1 MYKSSINRTASPG
14 SKTDHSP
21 LVDFMRTIYPLEKKA
36 GQYIIQNSF
45 RKKINKGRYLL
56 KPGEFCAHYYYIHKG
71 ILRAFIR
78 EGKKEITTWI
88 NPENEITTSIR
99 SMSRREPSLEYIQAI
114 ENSDL
119 YVISFESLQK
129 MYTLFPEMNIVV
141 RILLEEYYA
150 ASEERS
156 YISRLP
162 GAEKRY
168 RHFIASRPELVN
180 RIPLKYV
187 ASYLGMSEETLSRL
201 RGKKSI

>member
-1 MYKSSINRTASPG
+1 MNKSITNRTTSQGA
-14 SKTDHSP
+14 KTDHSP
-21 LVDFMRTIYPLEKKA
+21 LVDFMRAIYPLGKKA

-45 RKKINKGRYLL
+45 RKKIIKGKYLL

-71 ILRAFIR
+71 VLRAFIK

-99 SMSRREPSLEYIQAI
+99 SMSRREPSLEYIQVM

-119 YVISFESLQK
+119 YVMSFESLQK
-129 MYTLFPEMNIVV
+129 MYALFPEMNIVV

-162 GAEKRY
+162 SAEKRY

-201 RGKKSI
+201 RGKKSM

>member
-1 MYKSSINRTASPG
+1 MGNET
-14 SKTDHSP
+14 
-21 LVDFMRTIYPLEKKA
+21 L
-36 GQYIIQNSF
+36 QYIAQNSF
-45 RKKINKGRYLL
+45 RQKVSRGKYLL
-56 KPGEFCAHYYYIHKG
+56 QPGEFCSHYYYIHKG
-71 ILRAFIR
+71 VLRAFIK
-78 EGKKEITTWI
+78 EGNKEITTWI

-99 SMSRREPSLEYIQAI
+99 SMARSEPSLEYIQAL

-119 YVISFESLQK
+119 YAMSFESLQK

-141 RILLEEYYA
+141 RMLLEEYYA

-168 RHFIASRPELVN
+168 SHFNASRPDLVN

-201 RGKKSI
+201 RGKKGCSL

>member
-1 MYKSSINRTASPG
+1 MNKTSITRTTSSE

-21 LVDFMRTIYPLEKKA
+21 LVDFMRAIYPLGKKTR
-36 GQYIIQNSF
+36 QYILQNSF
-45 RKKINKGRYLL
+45 RKKIIKGKYLL
-56 KPGEFCAHYYYIHKG
+56 KPGDFCTHYYYIHKG
-71 ILRAFIR
+71 VLRAFIK
-78 EGKKEITTWI
+78 EDNKEITTWI

-114 ENSDL
+114 ENCDL

-129 MYTLFPEMNIVV
+129 MYALFPEMNIVV

-162 GAEKRY
+162 SAEKRY
-168 RHFIASRPELVN
+168 RHFTASRPELVN

-201 RGKKSI
+201 RGKKSM